1 VQQWQNWAL
10 ADMAPT
16 TETRQFASE
25 QAGNLLRHLA
35 FQINRTGKLCN
46 ADAVHDVRVA
56 IRRFVQTIAVFE
68 PYFPGKDIRKV
79 RRRLKKIMVAAGEVR
94 NCDVALKF
102 IAKSRLPDVD
112 KVQSKLHSRRKESSR
127 ILVSEL
133 KRWTDRQMSL
143 KWRAALE
150 AALARNQDAF
160 GEAAIQEVSRRTLR
174 QMAKNFQ
181 VHGNEAASSKAS
193 PGDLHRF
200 RILAK
205 KFRYTLE
212 LFGALYGSSLNR
224 GIARIKRA
232 QTLLGDINDCVTVA
246 NIVAQYNGGSRL
258 AGRLRKR
265 QRNKTDEFRQFWRE
279 EFRDGEQQRNWIDHS
294 ARPAERSRGIKKPM
308 ASSATLRR
316 KSVAVA

>member
-1 VQQWQNWAL
+1 MV
-10 ADMAPT
+10 PT

-25 QAGNLLRHLA
+25 KAGSLLRHLA

-56 IRRFVQTIAVFE
+56 IRRFTQTIAVFE

-79 RRRLKKIMVAAGEVR
+79 RRRLKKIMVAAGELR

-102 IAKSRLPDVD
+102 ISKSRLSDLD
-112 KVQSKLHSRRKESSR
+112 QLESKLQSQRKESSR
-127 ILVSEL
+127 ILISDL

-150 AALARNQDAF
+150 SALARNQDAF
-160 GEAAIQEVSRRTLR
+160 GETAIHEVSRRTLR
-174 QMAKNFQ
+174 RLAKDFQ
-181 VHGNEAASSKAS
+181 VHGNEAASPKAS
-193 PGDLHRF
+193 AGDLHQF

-212 LFGALYGSSLNR
+212 LFGEVYGSSLNR
-224 GIARIKRA
+224 EMARIRRT
-232 QTLLGDINDCVTVA
+232 QTLLGDINDCVVVA
-246 NIVAQYNGGSRL
+246 DVVARYKDGNRL

-265 QRNKTDEFRQFWRE
+265 QRKKTEEFRQYWSE
-279 EFRDGEQQRNWIDHS
+279 EFRDGEHLRSWIDHF
-294 ARPAERSRGIKKPM
+294 ARPAGRSSGIKKPV
-308 ASSATLRR
+308 ASSATPRR